1 MDPAL
6 LRHWWSNP
14 PTGWLIEEFLATLAG
29 QPAGHVECYIAAA
42 EVDPER
48 WGRFESFLLPAAMST
63 ERTGDL
69 FAFAENRLS
78 NAGALA
84 FETQIWEGDAPMQEA
99 LAARGYRRDRVEKNW
114 ELDLVALRDEILA
127 RAEKSRARMRDQGI
141 RCLTLAEDHDP
152 DQLSKLHALME
163 AVRQDIPHTT
173 PILPKQFEDFERE
186 LEAPYIHL
194 DRYWIARDGDHIVG
208 HSFLCFPPEIGP
220 AWTCFT
226 GVAREYRGR
235 GIAQALKLFGL
246 AQAIDLGVD
255 RVRTDND
262 GENLPILHINETL
275 GYRQVEG
282 WMTYLKRD

>member
-1 MDPAL
+1 M

-14 PTGWLIEEFLATLAG
+14 PTGWLLEEFLALAAG
-29 QPAGHVECYIAAA
+29 QPAGHAECYIAPA

-48 WGRFESFLLPAAMST
+48 WGRFECFLVPAAVSPQ
-63 ERTGDL
+63 RLHDL
-69 FAFAENRLS
+69 FAFVEDRLTTE
-78 NAGALA
+78 GALA
-84 FETQIWEGDAPMQEA
+84 FEAEVWEDDAPMHEA
-99 LAARGYRRDRVEKNW
+99 LAARGYLRDRVEKNW
-114 ELDLVALRDEILA
+114 ELDLVELREEILA
-127 RAEKSRARMRDQGI
+127 RAEKSRARMREQGI

-152 DQLSKLHALME
+152 DHLVKLHALTE

-173 PILPKQFEDFERE
+173 PLLPKQLEDFERE
-186 LEAPYIHL
+186 LDAPYVHW
-194 DRYWIARDGDHIVG
+194 DRYWIARDGDRIVG

-246 AQAIDLGVD
+246 AQAIELGVR

-282 WMTYLKRD
+282 WATYLKRD